1 MTTMTQATNNPSR
14 TTISQPR
21 IFGHINGLAIFI
33 GAIVAY
39 GVYSGDWLAFI
50 VLLLAPDF
58 SMLGYMANS
67 TIGAWMYNI
76 VHSYALAIVVIIAG
90 YALGIGLLISLG
102 LILLAHIGMDQTFG
116 YGYKYADAEFSDT
129 HMKRI

>member
-1 MTTMTQATNNPSR
+1 MTTMTQTTHNTSR

-58 SMLGYMANS
+58 SMLGYMVNS

-76 VHSYALAIVVIIAG
+76 VHSYALAIGVIIAG
-90 YALGIGLLISLG
+90 YALGIGVLISLG
-102 LILLAHIGMDQTFG
+102 LILLAHIGMDQTVG